1 MLWIIVTWV
10 IVGFVLL
17 MLTIFT
23 HIGIAHLKGYHN
35 VSDKLIYCMTL
46 ADEVDNNE
54 SNIPLFVGLF
64 IWPVRIIQFIQ
75 SIPTLYEMYDVLED
89 N

>member
-23 HIGIAHLKGYHN
+23 HIGIAHSKGYHN
-35 VSDKLIYCMTL
+35 VLKKLEYCMTL
-46 ADEVDNNE
+46 ADEVDDNE
-54 SNIPLFVGLF
+54 SVIPLFVGLF
-64 IWPVRIIQFIQ
+64 IWPVKIIQFIQ